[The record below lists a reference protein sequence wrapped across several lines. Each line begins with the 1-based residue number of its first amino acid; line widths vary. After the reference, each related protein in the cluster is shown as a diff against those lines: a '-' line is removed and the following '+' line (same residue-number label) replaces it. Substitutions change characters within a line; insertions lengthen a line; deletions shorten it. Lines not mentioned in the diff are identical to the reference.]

1 MGNRK
6 SWPQLLADRF
16 EAVGWEVKLG
26 SGGHYKV
33 RRPDGQ
39 SMSWPQSPS
48 GNRTQDNKIAEA
60 RRFGLHLAEQEL
72 DELRELDRLARI
84 ERDRLANGVPETKFV
99 PPYKEIEAKLTEAV
113 YAIPTPEPIPQ
124 KEDKEM
130 PATTK
135 YGFIE
140 VQGVRLGIAEVAK
153 PVMHRHNRGG
163 DPRPLDFARE
173 LLLVD
178 NSIRYQCLKLLASG
192 GVCARH
198 FETSGGLVVHWARG
212 SHADAEPAPKE
223 GVDLSKLEIL
233 TDTKPVAERTYPA
246 PEPKKVD
253 ADDLVVPTGLVAQ
266 AVFQVERLRKLEDQ
280 LDELADAAGSIAGH
294 LEALIEKLP
303 EELVSP
309 ELQEKAEKFDRMM
322 GALGQ

>member
-84 ERDRLANGVPETKFV
+84 ERDRLANGVPETRF
-99 PPYKEIEAKLTEAV
+99 IA
-113 YAIPTPEPIPQ
+113 PEPIPQ

-192 GVCARH
+192 DICARH

-212 SHADAEPAPKE
+212 SHLEPANEPEEKPGPTTYE
-223 GVDLSKLEIL
+223 GTDVQDRPRSEAATTHPDTRSKL
-233 TDTKPVAERTYPA
+233 A
-246 PEPKKVD
+246 KKED
-253 ADDLVVPTGLVAQ
+253 ELAVPTGLVAQ